1 MTHDELILVGR
12 WPSNL
17 PKDYKE
23 LYEQQGAFIAHLLR
37 KFNSVDRDI
46 RDLFQHVWEQ
56 LQKADVL
63 VKYAES
69 LGSEPPEYVT
79 TDEGMA
85 FLGVTE
91 TEFVASMAK
100 AKIAKHGRNLWP
112 FDPIIQLSHEDERF
126 LGFVGDIPT
135 PKASKKHFQGYLTRA
150 VRNHFINWCRTRT
163 RRHKERPGADFKFL
177 SKNKRDEE
185 RKSKPARWADVDVT
199 GHKEIMG

>member
-1 MTHDELILVGR
+1 MTHDELIQVGR
-12 WPSNL
+12 WPENL
-17 PKDYKE
+17 PRNYDE

-79 TDEGMA
+79 TDEGSA
-85 FLGVTE
+85 FLGITVA
-91 TEFVASMAK
+91 EFVALMGE

-112 FDPIIQLSHEDERF
+112 FDPIIKLSHEDERF

-163 RRHKERPGADFKFL
+163 RRHKERPG
-177 SKNKRDEE
+177 
-185 RKSKPARWADVDVT
+185 
-199 GHKEIMG
+199 